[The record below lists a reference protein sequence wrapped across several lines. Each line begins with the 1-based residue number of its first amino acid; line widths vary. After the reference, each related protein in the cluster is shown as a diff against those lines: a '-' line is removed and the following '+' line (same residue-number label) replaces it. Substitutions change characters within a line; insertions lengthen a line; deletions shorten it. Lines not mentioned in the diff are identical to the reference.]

1 MTPEQKAKLKVSLE
15 ELTIEFA
22 KIDMARAVI
31 KDTID
36 ALKEEYDISPRVLRK
51 IARLLHMQNA
61 TEEFNKQAEVEELY
75 EELTQ

>member
-1 MTPEQKAKLKVSLE
+1 MTPEQKAKLKESLE
-15 ELTIEFA
+15 ALTIEFT
-22 KIDMARAVI
+22 KIDMAREAI
-31 KDTID
+31 KADID

-75 EELTQ
+75 EELTA